1 MASAGRPRRQEP
13 QSRLGRAI
21 GAKLATQQVMK
32 RHLLAEVVVH
42 VVDGRGRGERLDEAA
57 RARDVKEQAE
67 VSDLRERR
75 ALLERLAVQVDVLG
89 VEDGNRLLHLG
100 ASDGLERLEEQVL
113 AKQIV
118 EVGHGS

>member
-1 MASAGRPRRQEP
+1 M
-13 QSRLGRAI
+13 
-21 GAKLATQQVMK
+21 KQVMK
-32 RHLLAEVVVH
+32 RHLLAEVVVD
-42 VVDGRGRGERLDEAA
+42 VVDGRGGREGLDEAA
-57 RARDVKEQAE
+57 RASDVKEQAE
-67 VSDLRERR
+67 VGDLRGRR

-89 VEDGNRLLHLG
+89 VEDGDRLLHLG